1 MRGPGCDAS
10 ARSSCDWVREC
21 ASGSDVSRRTLLS
34 AWREQSVED
43 AAEETAEALVGK
55 DLRLKVTLEDETR
68 EDRAERDDG
77 EILVGFLPWGQM
89 TEHARLSG
97 FALAWF

>member
-1 MRGPGCDAS
+1 MTACMSAQSGGDAPE
-10 ARSSCDWVREC
+10 RP
-21 ASGSDVSRRTLLS
+21 LLG

-77 EILVGFLPWGQM
+77 EVFVRFLPWG
-89 TEHARLSG
+89 
-97 FALAWF
+97 